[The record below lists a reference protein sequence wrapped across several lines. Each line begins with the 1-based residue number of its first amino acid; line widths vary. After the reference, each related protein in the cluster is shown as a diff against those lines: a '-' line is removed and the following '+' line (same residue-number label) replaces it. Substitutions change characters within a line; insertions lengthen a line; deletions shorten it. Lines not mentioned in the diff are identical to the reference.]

1 VLGSQFTGLKLT
13 AIAKPSPQV
22 SFTTRYVY
30 QKGKMQTTSIIPGGE
45 EYDSMDAK
53 GHTIGETMDWT
64 PNSQFYMQVNA
75 NLVFDVISTVYPRAG
90 YAPATT
96 TATQRSISYDVNKV
110 VQNANNNYF
119 SGSLMVGAVLSKEDD
134 LQVQCTLYR
143 ADNNDAELAA
153 VTQPYGAV
161 MKEYTLTVG
170 VKHKFSDKWIG
181 NAKVGYYDSRND
193 LTGGRTNFKG
203 PLAYVSVE
211 YGL

>member
-1 VLGSQFTGLKLT
+1 
-13 AIAKPSPQV
+13 
-22 SFTTRYVY
+22 
-30 QKGKMQTTSIIPGGE
+30 
-45 EYDSMDAK
+45 
-53 GHTIGETMDWT
+53 
-64 PNSQFYMQVNA
+64 
-75 NLVFDVISTVYPRAG
+75 
-90 YAPATT
+90 
-96 TATQRSISYDVNKV
+96 V